1 MAVLAPFQLGNVA
14 ASIIFLDGL
23 LAYWNLNETS
33 GTRADNSGNGH
44 YLDEVGGVVGYST
57 GIISNSAGSFTN
69 YLRTNDIINMNSES
83 SDYTF
88 QFWLKIDNASS
99 QDIMVLEPYGDF
111 AFYYDADNQTFGIS
125 EIAVSAANLFNYAPN
140 GNQWD
145 HIAIVISGNTYTSYL
160 NGVSQGTLTY
170 VNFLITS
177 EINFGN
183 SIRNGGN
190 YPVTGLM
197 DEIAIWSRALSGTE
211 ITQLYNAGAGRTYP
225 FTEI

>member
-14 ASIIFLDGL
+14 TSITFLDGL

-33 GTRADNSGNGH
+33 GTRADKSGNGH

-69 YLRTNDIINMNSES
+69 YLRTNDIINMNSGS

-99 QDIMVLEPYGDF
+99 QDIMVPEPNLDF
-111 AFYYDADNQTFGIS
+111 AFYYDADSQTFRIS
-125 EIAVSAANLFNYAPN
+125 EIAVSDNNLFNYAPN

-170 VNFLITS
+170 VNFLITNK
-177 EINFGN
+177 INFGN

-225 FTEI
+225 FT